1 MFSNENRNIGHYSLE
16 SFSIMQVE
24 TKETFSGNSVL
35 TREINL
41 SEHPISVN
49 QGFQILSIIFN
60 PYMLSK
66 HE

>member
-1 MFSNENRNIGHYSLE
+1 
-16 SFSIMQVE
+16 MQVE